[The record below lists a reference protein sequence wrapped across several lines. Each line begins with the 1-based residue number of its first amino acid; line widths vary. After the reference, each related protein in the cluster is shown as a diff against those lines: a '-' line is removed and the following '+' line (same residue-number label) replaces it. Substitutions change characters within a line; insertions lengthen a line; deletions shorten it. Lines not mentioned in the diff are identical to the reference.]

1 MDTQNVKQKD
11 NSLNGLKLRFLSP
24 EQIRQIDETLASI
37 GEYGEIHLVVQHGE
51 LRYVNKVESV
61 KAWKNNETNR

>member
-1 MDTQNVKQKD
+1 MQNNAPKNNVP
-11 NSLNGLKLRFLSP
+11 NGLKLKFLGP
-24 EQIRQIDETLASI
+24 EHIKQIDEALASI

-51 LRYVNKVESV
+51 LRYVNKVESI